1 MLVLALHAPSGSK
14 QVLLHK
20 AAGTDFKAHFWAVS
34 NAIQPT
40 VSAADRAMQVI
51 SQPVPLPGPATDS
64 AAVCVVCEQDS
75 FSSLSKARRQGG
87 KGKTGCNRYHTA

>member
-14 QVLLHK
+14 QALLHK
-20 AAGTDFKAHFWAVS
+20 AAGTDFKAHFRAVS
-34 NAIQPT
+34 TAIQPT

-64 AAVCVVCEQDS
+64 VAVCVAHEQDG

-87 KGKTGCNRYHTA
+87 KGKTGCARYHTA